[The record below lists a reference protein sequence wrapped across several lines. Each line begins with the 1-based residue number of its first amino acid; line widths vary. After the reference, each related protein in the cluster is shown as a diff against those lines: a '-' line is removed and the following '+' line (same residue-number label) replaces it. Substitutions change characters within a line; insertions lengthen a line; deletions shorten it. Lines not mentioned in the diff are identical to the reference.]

1 MSVRTRRAATPT
13 CVAVEGGSII
23 GFKDGQAGV
32 KQLAFGH
39 DDDIEALS
47 DLVTAKNLS
56 NESLSPVAHDR
67 AAELSC
73 RRDTQPPDR
82 TFVWQDEHGAV
93 AAVDP
98 GPSLIHLLKL
108 CSPAYPFGRTK
119 SGHGPVR
126 AGAIRSKPSVVCGL
140 LHAGASG
147 PDDRS
152 WWTSGPETHESVCDD
167 AYSVGTCA
175 CLSWPPFV

>member
-1 MSVRTRRAATPT
+1 MRAATPT
-13 CVAVEGGSII
+13 SVTLEGGSVI
-23 GFKDGQAGV
+23 GFKDGQAGL
-32 KQLAFGH
+32 KQLTLRYY
-39 DDDIEALS
+39 DDVEALR

-126 AGAIRSKPSVVCGL
+126 AGAIRSKPSIVCGL
-140 LHAGASG
+140 
-147 PDDRS
+147 
-152 WWTSGPETHESVCDD
+152 
-167 AYSVGTCA
+167 
-175 CLSWPPFV
+175 